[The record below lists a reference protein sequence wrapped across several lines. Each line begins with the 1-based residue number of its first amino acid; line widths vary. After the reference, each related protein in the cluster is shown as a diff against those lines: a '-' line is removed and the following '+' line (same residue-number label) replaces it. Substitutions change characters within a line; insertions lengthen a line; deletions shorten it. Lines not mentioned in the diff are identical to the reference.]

1 MPRTSRTRL
10 LAPLLALAIPAAC
23 ATGTSA
29 GSMATMANMYGA
41 EPHVRSSS
49 DILAAAE
56 IARAPGGG
64 GSAYDVVLRL
74 RPQFLTARAVTFS
87 PDPYAGRPVVYL
99 DGIRLG
105 GIEELRTI
113 SASMVGEIR
122 FLSAVAGSA
131 AFGRYHPGGV
141 IAIRSRR

>member
-10 LAPLLALAIPAAC
+10 FAPLLALAIPVAC
-23 ATGTSA
+23 ATGGGSA
-29 GSMATMANMYGA
+29 ASMARAANMYGA

-49 DILAAAE
+49 DILAASE
-56 IARAPGGG
+56 IALAPGG

-74 RPQFLTARAVTFS
+74 RPQFLNARAVSFS

-113 SASMVGEIR
+113 SASMVGEMR
-122 FLSAVAGSA
+122 FLTPVAGNE

>member
-10 LAPLLALAIPAAC
+10 IAPLLALAIPAAC
-23 ATGTSA
+23 ATSGSRA
-29 GSMATMANMYGA
+29 SSMASMASMYGS
-41 EPHVRSSS
+41 EPHVRTSS
-49 DILAAAE
+49 DILAASE
-56 IARAPGGG
+56 IALSPGG

-74 RPQFLTARAVTFS
+74 RPQFLNARAVSFS

-105 GIEELRTI
+105 GIDELRTI
-113 SASMVGEIR
+113 SSTMVGEMR
-122 FLSAVAGSA
+122 FLSPVAA
-131 AFGRYHPGGV
+131 NEAFGRYHPGGV